1 MKEVAPFQWEI
12 PKGYVDGMRV
22 PGRIFASKRLLDK
35 ALEDKAA
42 TQVANVATMPGI
54 VGAALA
60 MPDIHWGYGFPIG
73 GVAATDADA
82 GGTVSPGGVGFDIGC
97 GVRLLRSDLQWES
110 EVKPKIRAL
119 VTTLGK
125 RVPRGV
131 GGKGRMP
138 LSGSDVER
146 VLIEGVKFPLSR
158 GVGWEEDVETVEDH
172 GSIADA
178 DAATVSDRAKE
189 RGGPQL
195 GSLGAGNHFLE
206 VQVVDDI
213 EDDRAAQAMG
223 LFQGQVVV
231 MIHSGSRGLGHQTCQ
246 EYVRK
251 IDRVMPEL
259 GIEMPDRQLGCAP
272 IGHQVA
278 DHYLTAM
285 SAAGNYAKANR
296 HLLTDAAREAFMHTF
311 ERPAKEMGLNV
322 VYDVS
327 HNLAK
332 MEEYEIDGKT
342 RRLCVHRKGA
352 TRAFG
357 PGHPE
362 LPDRYRDHGQPV
374 IIPGS
379 MGTASYV
386 LTGTAEAAARSFSS
400 TCHGAGRA
408 MSRTAAKKMMKGE
421 DLKRDLEEQGVTL
434 AASQWKL
441 LSEEAPY
448 AYKDVSEVVSA
459 CEGAGISKIVARL
472 RPVGVV
478 KG

>member
-1 MKEVAPFQWEI
+1 
-12 PKGYVDGMRV
+12 
-22 PGRIFASKRLLDK
+22 
-35 ALEDKAA
+35 
-42 TQVANVATMPGI
+42 MPGI

-73 GVAATDADA
+73 GVAATDAD
-82 GGTVSPGGVGFDIGC
+82 GGGAVSPGGVGFDIGC
-97 GVRLLRSDLQWES
+97 GVRLIRSDLAWET
-110 EVKPKIRAL
+110 EVKPRVRQL
-119 VTTLGK
+119 VATLGR

-131 GGKGRMP
+131 GGKGRMS
-138 LSGSDVER
+138 LSGSDVNR
-146 VLIEGVKFPLSR
+146 VLVEGVKFPLSR
-158 GVGWEEDVETVEDH
+158 GVGWEDDLETVEDH
-172 GSIADA
+172 GSITGADP
-178 DAATVSDRAKE
+178 DKVSDRAKE

-206 VQVVDDI
+206 IQVVEEIHDDP
-213 EDDRAAQAMG
+213 AARAMG
-223 LFQGQVVV
+223 LFSGQVVV

-272 IGHQVA
+272 IGHPVA
-278 DHYLTAM
+278 DDYLGGM

-311 ERPAKEMGLNV
+311 ERPARELGLNV

-332 MEEYEIDGKT
+332 IEEHEVDGT
-342 RRLCVHRKGA
+342 SRRLCVHRKGA

-362 LPDRYRDHGQPV
+362 LPERYRDIGQPV

-386 LTGTAEAAARSFSS
+386 LTGTEAAARHSFSS

-408 MSRTAAKKMMKGE
+408 MSRTAAKKLMKGE
-421 DLKRDLEEQGVTL
+421 DLKRELESQGVTL
-434 AASQWKL
+434 ATSQWKL

-448 AYKDVSEVVSA
+448 AYKDVSEVVRS
-459 CEGAGISKIVARL
+459 CEGAGISQIVARL